1 MPFEDIIVEK
11 RDHIATVTFNRPA
24 KRNAFRAQTNFELL
38 EALDEVHNDEDVHA
52 VILTGAGHSFSTGH
66 DLSEG
71 PEDPS
76 YRLSRKARGRSAFEI
91 SLKLRHL
98 NQPVVAAINGWCA
111 AGGVGV
117 ALACDIL
124 IAADDAIFYTPQIVY
139 NYPSMPGGGALLSI
153 YTSMAWTKDMILC
166 RKKVDAV
173 TAERIGIVSRVVP
186 REKLM
191 EEAWDAASKI
201 AEVSPDIMAMEKE
214 MMNRVWIG
222 ATGVEVAIDSGRHTA
237 IAGHSLPGWEE
248 KEANWKTGKR

>member
-11 RDHIATVTFNRPA
+11 RDHIATVTFNRPE
-24 KRNAFRAQTNFELL
+24 KRNAFRVQTNVELV
-38 EALDEVHNDEDVHA
+38 EALDDIHNDEDVYA
-52 VILTGAGHSFSTGH
+52 VILTGAGQAFSTGH
-66 DLSEG
+66 DLNERQ
-71 PEDPS
+71 EDPA
-76 YRLSRKARGRSAFEI
+76 YRLSRKAKARRAPYEKI
-91 SLKLRHL
+91 MHM
-98 NQPVVAAINGWCA
+98 NQPVVAAINGWCV
-111 AGGVGV
+111 AGGVGI

-124 IAADDAIFYTPQIVY
+124 IAADDTVFYMPQIVY
-139 NYPSMPGGGALLSI
+139 NYPSMPGPGALFAL

-214 MMNRVWIG
+214 MMNRVWVG
-222 ATGVEVAIDSGRHTA
+222 ATGVYTALDSGRHTA

-248 KEANWKTGKR
+248 KEASWKTGKR

>member
-11 RDHIATVTFNRPA
+11 RDHIATVTFNRPE
-24 KRNAFRAQTNFELL
+24 KRNAFRVQTNIELL
-38 EALDEVHNDEDVHA
+38 EALEDIHNDEDVHA

-66 DLSEG
+66 DLSE
-71 PEDPS
+71 PPQDAHQ
-76 YRLSRKARGRSAFEI
+76 RLSRKASGRAYFDI
-91 SLKLRHL
+91 VTKLMHM

-117 ALACDIL
+117 ALASDIL
-124 IAADDAIFYTPQIVY
+124 IAADDMVIYMPQIVY
-139 NYPSMPGGGALLSI
+139 NYPSMPGVGALLSL

-166 RKKVDAV
+166 RRKVDAV

-201 AEVSPDIMAMEKE
+201 AEVSPDIMAMERE

-222 ATGVEVAIDSGRHTA
+222 VTGVEMAMASGRHTA

-248 KEANWKTGKR
+248 KEANWKTGNR